1 MAYTAETTATEL
13 VSDYSSLIA
22 GKVILTTGA
31 SPNTLGGHF
40 VESIA
45 KGSPSV
51 LIIAGRDLTKLQTT
65 ANAIAAA
72 NPAVQV
78 KLLQVNLES
87 FQSVREA
94 AAVVNGWSDIPAIDV
109 LVNNA
114 GIMACD
120 YAVSPDGHERQF
132 TANHLGPFLFTNLII
147 EKVLAS
153 SAPRIVNISSE
164 GHRLS
169 PIRFADYDFDVR
181 ALRPVLRWYAY
192 GQSKTANMLFAIS
205 LAEKLGSRGLL
216 ALSLHPGVIF
226 GTSLATHLNFDDD
239 FNELRAV
246 DRAQGNAE
254 GWSEF
259 KPKSVECGIATHV
272 YAAFDPGLKAHN
284 GAYLV
289 DCHVANPVTDTV
301 KPWATSPVEADRLW
315 DLSERLVGERFTY

>member
-181 ALRPVLRWYAY
+181 ALRPVLRYVIWLT
-192 GQSKTANMLFAIS
+192 GDVRTGTHTTGGTPTDSPKRQTCS
-205 LAEKLGSRGLL
+205 LRYRWRR
-216 ALSLHPGVIF
+216 
-226 GTSLATHLNFDDD
+226 N
-239 FNELRAV
+239 
-246 DRAQGNAE
+246 
-254 GWSEF
+254 
-259 KPKSVECGIATHV
+259 
-272 YAAFDPGLKAHN
+272 
-284 GAYLV
+284 
-289 DCHVANPVTDTV
+289 
-301 KPWATSPVEADRLW
+301 W
-315 DLSERLVGERFTY
+315 DLVGCLL